1 MTVFDHVPGL
11 ATAALAG
18 AVVGLERQWSGHAH
32 GPAARFA
39 GIRTFTLLGLIGG
52 IAGGLLEDGS
62 PALAAVLVGG
72 AAALVVAA
80 YVRASRTDVDGTT
93 EAAALVVLAAGT
105 LAGSGQLGLASGLA
119 AVTGLLLVEKSRLHA
134 FAARLDGVDLRAGIR
149 FAAMALVVLP
159 LVPVGPFGPAPG
171 VRPRELWALVL
182 FFSGLSF
189 AGHVARKAVG
199 ATHGLSMAGALGG
212 LISSTNVTLTFA
224 RASREPGA
232 PSRALGVGTLAAN
245 LLLFPR
251 VLAATAVLNWPLAV
265 ALLPVMVPPF
275 AVLAAITAWG
285 VWRTPPQTGT
295 TPASANPLRVGAAL
309 QMAVL
314 FQVVLYIVDA
324 AQAWFG
330 QAGLLTSAAAL
341 GLTDVDA
348 LTVTMARGLGTRA
361 GIDEAAQAIA
371 VGILAN
377 TLLKAS
383 VAVVIGRGVF
393 RGLTAGA
400 LLAVAALLAGLL
412 AAG

>member
-11 ATAALAG
+11 AIAALAG
-18 AVVGLERQWSGHAH
+18 AVVGLERQWSGHAD

-52 IAGGLLEDGS
+52 IAGGLLTDGS
-62 PALAAVLVGG
+62 PALAAVIVGG

-80 YVRASRTDVDGTT
+80 YVRASRTDIDGTT
-93 EAAALVVLAAGT
+93 EAAALVVLAAGA

-189 AGHVARKAVG
+189 AGHMARKAIG
-199 ATHGLSMAGALGG
+199 AKHGLWVAGALGG

-265 ALLPVMVPPF
+265 ALLPVMLPPLGL
-275 AVLAAITAWG
+275 LAAATAWG
-285 VWRTPPQTGT
+285 VWRTPPTAGT

-314 FQVVLYIVDA
+314 FQAVLYAVDA

-330 QAGLLTSAAAL
+330 QAGLVTSAAAL

-348 LTVTMARGLGTRA
+348 LTVTMARGLGARA
-361 GIDEAAQAIA
+361 GLNDAAQAIA
-371 VGILAN
+371 VGILSN
-377 TLLKAS
+377 TLLKA
-383 VAVVIGRGVF
+383 AIALVVGRGAC
-393 RGLTAGA
+393 RALTAGA
-400 LLAVAALLAGLL
+400 LVVVATVLAGLI

>member
-1 MTVFDHVPGL
+1 
-11 ATAALAG
+11 
-18 AVVGLERQWSGHAH
+18 
-32 GPAARFA
+32 
-39 GIRTFTLLGLIGG
+39 
-52 IAGGLLEDGS
+52 
-62 PALAAVLVGG
+62 
-72 AAALVVAA
+72 
-80 YVRASRTDVDGTT
+80 
-93 EAAALVVLAAGT
+93 
-105 LAGSGQLGLASGLA
+105 
-119 AVTGLLLVEKSRLHA
+119 
-134 FAARLDGVDLRAGIR
+134 
-149 FAAMALVVLP
+149 
-159 LVPVGPFGPAPG
+159 VGPFGPAPG

-199 ATHGLSMAGALGG
+199 ARHGLWMAGALGG

-224 RASREPGA
+224 RASREHGA
-232 PSRALGVGTLAAN
+232 PSRSLGVGTLAAN

-251 VLAATAVLNWPLAV
+251 VLTATAVLNWPLAV
-265 ALLPVMVPPF
+265 ALLPVMLPPF
-275 AVLAAITAWG
+275 ALLAAITAWG
-285 VWRTPPQTGT
+285 VWRTPPQAGT
-295 TPASANPLRVGAAL
+295 TPASVNPLRVGAAL

-314 FQVVLYIVDA
+314 FQVVLYLVDA

-361 GIDEAAQAIA
+361 GIDQAAQAIA

-383 VAVVIGRGVF
+383 LAVVIGRGAC
-393 RGLTAGA
+393 RGLTASA
-400 LLAVAALLAGLL
+400 LLVVAAMLTALL

>member
-11 ATAALAG
+11 AIAALAG
-18 AVVGLERQWSGHAH
+18 AVVGLERQWSGHAD

-39 GIRTFTLLGLIGG
+39 GFRTFTLLGLLGG
-52 IAGGLLEDGS
+52 IGGGLLAAGA

-80 YVRASRTDVDGTT
+80 YVRASRTDIDGTT
-93 EAAALVVLAAGT
+93 ETAALVVLAAGT

-119 AVTGLLLVEKSRLHA
+119 AFTGLLLVEKSRLHA
-134 FAARLDGVDLRAGIR
+134 FAARLDGADLRAGIR

-189 AGHVARKAVG
+189 AGHIARRAVG
-199 ATHGLSMAGALGG
+199 TKNGLWVAGALGG

-224 RASREPGA
+224 RASRDPDA

-251 VLAATAVLNWPLAV
+251 VVAATAVLNWPLGLV
-265 ALLPVMVPPF
+265 LLPRLLPAF
-275 AVLAAITAWG
+275 AVLAAATAWG
-285 VWRTPPQTGT
+285 VWRTPAQHGAS
-295 TPASANPLRVGAAL
+295 PASVNPLRVGAAL

-314 FQVVLYIVDA
+314 FQIVLYAVDA

-348 LTVTMARGLGTRA
+348 LTVTMARGLGARA
-361 GIDEAAQAIA
+361 GLEEAAQAIT

-377 TLLKAS
+377 TLLKMG
-383 VAVVIGRGVF
+383 VAAIVGRGAF
-393 RGLTAGA
+393 RRLAAGTLA
-400 LLAVAALLAGLL
+400 LVALVMAGLL
-412 AAG
+412 AFG